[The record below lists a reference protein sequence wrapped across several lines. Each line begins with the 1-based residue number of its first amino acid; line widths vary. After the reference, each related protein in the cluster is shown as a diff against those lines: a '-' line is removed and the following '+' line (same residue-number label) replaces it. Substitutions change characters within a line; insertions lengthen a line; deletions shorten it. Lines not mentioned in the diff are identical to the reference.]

1 MNKLDYEN
9 IDQDEEFNNLQVNKI
24 KTEKLEYSYNNNI
37 IYIDSNNCN
46 YLNLNENDSNSILIT
61 DEPSLNINITLSS
74 NKVGTKYQIVLSNI
88 QNSLKILSS
97 NQHDIFIGAYSLNHN
112 SNINELSSKDNKSKK
127 KIINKSDIDGNTMF
141 YIPHYNYGLYN
152 GGVIYL
158 TYLGTNYNNLPE
170 LFNNQLDQN
179 LYKSYWF
186 ISGSLIGDIKIPLTI
201 NIIKTLKIY
210 LSTTKKNIYYV
221 TSSNSTD
228 NYFNKIYNNNIILFY
243 GVNYS
248 NIQIIDINTN
258 NILYD
263 NSNTTT
269 TYEYNIYVKNFT
281 GNYIN
286 IPSGLN
292 LDQIMAAFSNIES
305 LYDIFSNTPKNII
318 NNNCLEYK
326 ITKTVNNNETIII
339 ESFLN
344 IVDSNAYFNQVNN
357 INNHLNFEN
366 IIFNFYN
373 GFTILENNLINI
385 I

>member
-1 MNKLDYEN
+1 
-9 IDQDEEFNNLQVNKI
+9 
-24 KTEKLEYSYNNNI
+24 
-37 IYIDSNNCN
+37 
-46 YLNLNENDSNSILIT
+46 
-61 DEPSLNINITLSS
+61 
-74 NKVGTKYQIVLSNI
+74 
-88 QNSLKILSS
+88 
-97 NQHDIFIGAYSLNHN
+97 
-112 SNINELSSKDNKSKK
+112 
-127 KIINKSDIDGNTMF
+127 MF
-141 YIPHYNYGLYN
+141 YIPNYNYGLYN

-158 TYLGTNYNNLPE
+158 TYLGTNYNNSPE

-201 NIIKTLKIY
+201 NTIKTLKIY

-228 NYFNKIYNNNIILFY
+228 NYFNKLHNNNIILFY

-305 LYDIFSNTPKNII
+305 LYDTFSNTPKNII
-318 NNNCLEYK
+318 NTNYLEYK